1 MAIQIDLLPQYV
13 GLRRK
18 VKAAAIFMFIVYVI
32 AGTAF
37 TLVWYQKTL
46 EVQTAKANVELY
58 KAPAAETTK
67 IAGEASAKLASLAP
81 KQTTVDF
88 FAAASQTGPRRA
100 AVIDMLKMYIN
111 ADSLVSAIDISDGK
125 TVLITASIKDTDD
138 YGNLLLNLRKGFI
151 ITIRN
156 RRLLRFLILS
166 QLPAALKAILCRN
179 HLCRRSYDLENLS
192 LERFHW
198 T

>member
-1 MAIQIDLLPQYV
+1 MNCIKL
-13 GLRRK
+13 
-18 VKAAAIFMFIVYVI
+18 AAAE
-32 AGTAF
+32 A
-37 TLVWYQKTL
+37 
-46 EVQTAKANVELY
+46 
-58 KAPAAETTK
+58 TK
-67 IAGEASAKLASLAP
+67 IAGEATAKVASLAP

-151 ITIRN
+151 SHDPKPATPTIFDSEPVASGVKGYP
-156 RRLLRFLILS
+156 LPEPPLPPIIRFGELVPRTFPLDVNIKTSLTPD
-166 QLPAALKAILCRN
+166 LVFETPLALGEAAAAAAPGQPGAAPVR
-179 HLCRRSYDLENLS
+179 
-192 LERFHW
+192 
-198 T
+198 